1 MGCLLIVPLTGVVLA
16 LGVGFGALTA
26 IFMGMATG
34 LVTLMA
40 GLIGFW
46 LVLI

>member
-1 MGCLLIVPLTGVVLA
+1 MGCLLIIPLTGVVLA
-16 LGVGFGALTA
+16 LGVGLGAITA
-26 IFMGMATG
+26 LFMGMATG
-34 LVTLMA
+34 MVMLMS